1 MNDICKRSIYLTL
14 VTAIVLLSCNYN
26 NENSVDI
33 DLLNTPETLELFS
46 EHRISTHLYERDMA
60 IAPNGRELI
69 YTLSTYDQQLRG
81 LVCVKNDGT
90 NWGEAKLLPF
100 SGRYQ
105 DIEPFYSPDGNS
117 LFFASNRPIYG
128 DSTRTDYNIWS
139 SDRAGESWSEPS
151 PLDSLINTRGDEFY
165 PAVSSNGTLYFTA
178 TREDGIGREDIFK
191 SSSYSGKYNAPVAL
205 DSAINSTV
213 YEFNAYVNPTETLLI
228 FSSYGR
234 EDGMGGGDLYY
245 SKKMD
250 DGHWSEAHNMG
261 PEINSEYLDY
271 CPFVDLTNGNF
282 YFTSERVNREKI
294 TINTPA
300 DIEKAALSTLNGMG
314 NIYRIGLN
322 NTPLK

>member
-1 MNDICKRSIYLTL
+1 MSKIKYK
-14 VTAIVLLSCNYN
+14 AIILG
-26 NENSVDI
+26 SVF
-33 DLLNTPETLELFS
+33 LLNCQGKSEPSKANFSNIQATADGVTLFGEDI
-46 EHRISTHLYERDMA
+46 ISTPLYERDLA
-60 IAPNGRELI
+60 ISPQGNELI
-69 YTLSTYDQQLRG
+69 YTLGDYKQNKRC
-81 LVCVKNDGT
+81 LVALHNENGKWINPGILNISGT
-90 NWGEAKLLPF
+90 
-100 SGRYQ
+100 YQ

-191 SSSYSGKYNAPVAL
+191 SSSYSGNYKAPVAL

-234 EDGMGGGDLYY
+234 EDDMGGGDLYY

-250 DGHWSEAHNMG
+250 DGHWSEAQNMG

-300 DIEKAALSTLNGMG
+300 DIENTALSTLNGMG

-322 NTPLK
+322 NTPLN